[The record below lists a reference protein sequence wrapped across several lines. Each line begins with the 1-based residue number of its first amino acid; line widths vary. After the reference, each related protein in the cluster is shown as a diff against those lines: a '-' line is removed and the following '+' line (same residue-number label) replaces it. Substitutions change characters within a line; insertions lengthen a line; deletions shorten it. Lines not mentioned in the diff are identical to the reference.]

1 MYNTHEDLPTSVVD
15 FVLSVTGESDIKQV
29 PLKDIN
35 GFVDD
40 MEECMVMEN
49 KLTKEQKEEIIKK
62 FHTVVMD
69 LVEKYDS
76 PETVYLMARALS
88 ITAIMK
94 LKKNTM
100 VFLQCKMH

>member
-1 MYNTHEDLPTSVVD
+1 
-15 FVLSVTGESDIKQV
+15 
-29 PLKDIN
+29 
-35 GFVDD
+35 
-40 MEECMVMEN
+40 MEN
-49 KLTKEQKEEIIKK
+49 KLTKEQKEEIVKK

-94 LKKNTM
+94 AEKEYYGFLTM
-100 VFLQCKMH
+100 QNALNDTAQELIALSMGEPPTQGDEIFEPVMRKDKETIH